1 MHLAKRIEIV
11 SDSVELGRILRSL
24 DKAGVSS
31 YTIIRNVAG
40 KGIAGRLYDDSAVT
54 DLDNV
59 YVIAFCSPDQVKP
72 VVEGLKPIFNKF
84 GGSCWISDVMEVR
97 SVRCVASM

>member
-11 SDSVELGRILRSL
+11 SDSVELGKILRSL
-24 DKAGVSS
+24 DKADVSS

-40 KGIAGRLYDDSAVT
+40 KGVTGRLYEDSAVT

-59 YVIAFCSPDQVKP
+59 YVIAFCLPDQVKP
-72 VVEGLKPIFNKF
+72 VVEGIKPILNKF

-97 SVRCVASM
+97 SVKCVASM

>member
-1 MHLAKRIEIV
+1 MHSAKRIEIV

-24 DKAGVSS
+24 DKAGVPN

-40 KGIAGRLYDDSAVT
+40 KGVTGRFDDSAVT
-54 DLDNV
+54 DLDNI
-59 YVIAFCSPDQVKP
+59 YVIAFCLPDQVKP
-72 VVEGLKPIFNKF
+72 VMENLRPILNKF

>member
-1 MHLAKRIEIV
+1 MHLAKRIEII

-40 KGIAGRLYDDSAVT
+40 KFDDLST

-59 YVIAFCSPDQVKP
+59 YIIVFCLPDQVKP
-72 VVEGLKPIFNKF
+72 VMEVLRPVLNKF
-84 GGSCWISDVMEVR
+84 GGSCWISDVTEVR
-97 SVRCVASM
+97 SLRCVSSM

>member
-1 MHLAKRIEIV
+1 MHLAKRIEII

-40 KGIAGRLYDDSAVT
+40 KGITGRYEDSAVT

-59 YVIAFCSPDQVKP
+59 YVIAFCLPDQVKP
-72 VVEGLKPIFNKF
+72 LMEVLRPILNKY
-84 GGSCWISDVMEVR
+84 GGSCWISDVMEVH
-97 SVRCVASM
+97 SVKCVASM